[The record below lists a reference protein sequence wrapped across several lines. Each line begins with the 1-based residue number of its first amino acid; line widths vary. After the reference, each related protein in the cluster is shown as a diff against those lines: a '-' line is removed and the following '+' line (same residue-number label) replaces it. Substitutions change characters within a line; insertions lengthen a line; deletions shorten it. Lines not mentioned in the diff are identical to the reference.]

1 MALAP
6 GIGPAL
12 DNKSPTFK
20 EVWLL
25 LRNGNPEAFDMVIA
39 RLQDYYDDLSFK
51 VIQAPAEEVMVAQ
64 GRAQS
69 AFAILR
75 MLKECTV
82 EQKPR
87 PLPFAKP

>member
-6 GIGPAL
+6 GIGPEL
-12 DNKSPTFK
+12 DNKAPTFQ
-20 EVWLL
+20 EIWLL
-25 LRNGNPEAFDMVIA
+25 LRNGNPDAFDLVIA
-39 RLQDYYDDLSFK
+39 RMQAYYDDLSFK
-51 VIQAPAEEVMVAQ
+51 VIKAPAEEVMVAQ

-82 EQKPR
+82 EKKER